1 MRLGFSLLRLEE
13 ILVAEQ
19 PENIVIEHLRG
30 LRKDIGDV
38 KSEVQTLKAEMA
50 TQRAE
55 MATKSD
61 LHSLRA
67 NVASD
72 MLTMQKETLEQIVG
86 LRRAVI
92 DSFRRRRAWANHQRT
107 RGTGAATGTAPEFA
121 VAGGA
126 LKPCRLRAGP
136 GTR

>member
-1 MRLGFSLLRLEE
+1 LRLEG

-30 LRKDIGDV
+30 LRKDIGDI
-38 KSEVQTLKAEMA
+38 KGEVQTLK
-50 TQRAE
+50 AE

-67 NVASD
+67 DVASD
-72 MLTMQKETLEQIVG
+72 MLTMQKDTRDQIVG

-92 DSFRRRRAWANHQRT
+92 EYHSAVVGHGLIIANSRNGCADRKST
-107 RGTGAATGTAPEFA
+107 
-121 VAGGA
+121 
-126 LKPCRLRAGP
+126 
-136 GTR
+136 